1 MLRAALALLAVSAVT
16 ASSARADRR
25 LFTYTYEY
33 RTTYGGDTSLEL
45 WHTETR
51 TTWDAGDS
59 GAATLLESMLDIEHG
74 LTDRWDV
81 SLYFVATQT
90 ASHDPALPSQALR
103 FDQIALD
110 TRYRFADRGE
120 LPVDLLAL
128 ARIAKQFGQG
138 SFEAEARGVL
148 ARDLGAFTAAVNAI
162 ATVDFGPDVDETTFG
177 LGWAAGL
184 TYELHPKANLG
195 VETYGT
201 IDLERSDTRAAVGPV
216 LAFAP
221 TTDLWLALTASFGIG
236 DAPAVAGRL
245 LLGIDL

>member
-1 MLRAALALLAVSAVT
+1 MLRAALALLAVT
-16 ASSARADRR
+16 ASSAWADRR

-33 RTTYGGDTSLEL
+33 RTTHAGETSLEL

-51 TTWDAGDS
+51 TTWDPDDPGSAS
-59 GAATLLESMLDIEHG
+59 MLESVLDIEHG
-74 LTDRWDV
+74 LTDSWDV

-90 ASHDPALPSQALR
+90 ESHDPVLPSEPLR
-103 FDQIALD
+103 FAQIALD

-120 LPVDLLAL
+120 LPVDVLAL
-128 ARIAKQFGQG
+128 ARIGKQFGQG
-138 SFEAEARGVL
+138 IFDAEARGVL
-148 ARDLGAFTAAVNAI
+148 ARDFGAFTAAVNAI
-162 ATVDFGPDVDETTFG
+162 AAVEFGPDVAETTFD

-184 TYELHPKANLG
+184 TYELHPKLNLG

-201 IDLERSDTRAAVGPV
+201 IDLDESETLASVGPV

-221 TTDLWLALTASFGIG
+221 STDLWLALTASFGIG
-236 DAPAVAGRL
+236 DAPAAAGRL